1 MSVNSSYD
9 AKTHTVTITF
19 KYEPGKKYPASKSG
33 KTCIVATT
41 SGFTG
46 VPNAGALKIS
56 LNATDV
62 AASE

>member
-1 MSVNSSYD
+1 MVNSSFD
-9 AKTHTVTITF
+9 AKTGLVTISF

-33 KTCIVATT
+33 KTSIVATT

-46 VPNAGALKIS
+46 VPNAGGLKIS

-62 AASE
+62 AAGE